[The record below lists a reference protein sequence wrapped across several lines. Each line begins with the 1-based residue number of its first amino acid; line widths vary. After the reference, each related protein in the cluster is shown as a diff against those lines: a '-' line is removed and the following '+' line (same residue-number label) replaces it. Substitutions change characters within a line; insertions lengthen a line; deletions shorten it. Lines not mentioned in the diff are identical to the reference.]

1 MITFPLA
8 KINLGLHVLN
18 KRSDGFHNIETIM
31 YPISLFDALEI
42 VDISKKT
49 EIIIFGNSKQ
59 EIPTEK
65 NLIYK
70 AWKLLFDKHGIKPV
84 IFNLV
89 KHIPAQAGLGGGS
102 SNAAFALVLLNDF
115 FKLNLSKDVLKK
127 YAAEIGSDCPFFI
140 EPKASLVQG
149 RGEKLSPIDLD
160 LSNYYIAIVKPN
172 KLFDGSGGISTKEAY
187 SIVKPS
193 NDRISLIDIVK
204 KPIEEWKNEL
214 VNDFQKPIQNIHKQI
229 EDVINQLYRDGAIY
243 AAMSGSGS
251 ACFGLFDKKNINL
264 NFDKNYFLHISRLNS
279 PK

>member
-1 MITFPLA
+1 MIVFPLA

-31 YPISLFDALEI
+31 YSVSLFDALEV

-59 EIPTEK
+59 EIPTEE

-84 IFNLV
+84 TFNLV
-89 KHIPAQAGLGGGS
+89 KHVPAQAGLGGGS

-115 FKLNLSKDVLKK
+115 FNLNLPKDVLKK
-127 YAAEIGSDCPFFI
+127 YAAEIGSDCSFFI

-149 RGEKLSPIDLD
+149 RGEILSPIDLD

-187 SIVKPS
+187 SIVKPN

-204 KPIEEWKNEL
+204 KPIEEWKKEL
-214 VNDFQKPIQNIHKQI
+214 VNDFQKPIQNIYKQI
-229 EDVINQLYRDGAIY
+229 EDVINQLYSDGAIY

-251 ACFGLFDKKNINL
+251 ACFGLFDKKNIN
-264 NFDKNYFLHISRLNS
+264 YM
-279 PK
+279 